1 MRKLFLILLLFISV
15 FSFSQNKEILYNFT
29 TIPQTLLTNPGADI
43 SYKFYIG
50 IPLLSG
56 INFNV
61 GSNSLSAYDVYGN
74 TGVPLEQ
81 KLKSIALKMTTNDRI
96 SLNEQIDIL
105 NAGFKIGSENSKS
118 YVSFG
123 VYQEFDFLTYLPK
136 DLINSAVGNTAIGQ
150 INLTDINARAEMLT
164 VFHLGLH
171 KKINKKLVVGFRA
184 KAYSSIFNFNS
195 THNSGGAS
203 VALNGGSGFS
213 YTSYQPSLIVNTS
226 GITKYR
232 TGSTN
237 DVAEDIKNKLFLGEN
252 SGLGFDAGIT
262 YYPEKNK
269 QFTASIIDV
278 GYVKHT
284 KEVQNYVVNSTT
296 FLTNYATTQ
305 AFLDDVDKVINPT
318 SLSAKNTTAYTTW
331 RPMKVYSSYQY
342 SFDEDRLDVECD
354 CLNFD
359 QEPIYKNALGVQL
372 FAMTTPK
379 SPTVALTGYYKR
391 RLTHALQMKATY
403 TLDTYSYSNIGLGLS
418 STYRKV
424 NFYILA
430 DNLLAYTDLAKAQSL
445 SFQFGLNIIFANK
458 HNSNW

>member
-1 MRKLFLILLLFISV
+1 MRKLFLILLLSV
-15 FSFSQNKEILYNFT
+15 SIFSFSQNKEILYNFT

-43 SYKFYIG
+43 CYKFHIG

-61 GSNSLSAYDVYGN
+61 GSNSLSTYDVYGN

-81 KLKSIALKMTTNDRI
+81 KLKNIALKMSTNDRI

-105 NAGFKIGSENSKS
+105 NVGFKIGGGNSKS

-150 INLTDINARAEMLT
+150 INLTDINAKAEMLT
-164 VFHLGLH
+164 VFHLGLQ

-195 THNSGGAS
+195 THNSGEAF
-203 VALNGGSGFS
+203 VALNGISGFS

-237 DVAEDIKNKLFLGEN
+237 DVVADIKNKLFLGEN
-252 SGLGFDAGIT
+252 SGLGFDAGFT
-262 YYPEKNK
+262 YYPQENK

-278 GYVKHT
+278 GYVKHA
-284 KEVQNYVVNSTT
+284 KEVQNYLVDGTT
-296 FLTNYATTQ
+296 FVSNYPTIQ
-305 AFLDDVDKVINPT
+305 DFLNDVDAIINPVP
-318 SLSAKNTTAYTTW
+318 SKKNTSAYTTW
-331 RPMKVYSSYQY
+331 RPAKVYSSYQF
-342 SFDEDRLDVECD
+342 SFVEDRLDAECD

-359 QEPIYKNALGVQL
+359 QEVIYKNALGVQL

-379 SPTVALTGYYKR
+379 LPTVALTGYYKR

-403 TLDTYSYSNIGLGLS
+403 TLDAYSYSNIGLGLS
-418 STYRKV
+418 STFGKV
-424 NFYILA
+424 NFYVLA
-430 DNLLAYTDLAKAQSL
+430 DNLLAYTDLAKANSL
-445 SFQFGLNIIFANK
+445 SLQFGLNVIFANK
-458 HNSNW
+458 YNSNW

>member
-1 MRKLFLILLLFISV
+1 MRKLILISLVLVSV

-29 TIPQTLLTNPGADI
+29 SIPQTLLTNPGADI
-43 SYKFYIG
+43 SFKVYVG

-56 INFNV
+56 INFNI
-61 GSNSLSAYDVYGN
+61 GSNSLSAYDVYGK
-74 TGVPLEQ
+74 TGVSFDT
-81 KLKSIALKMTTNDRI
+81 KLKNIALKMTSNDRI

-105 NAGFKIGSENSKS
+105 NAGFKIGGENSKS

-136 DLINSAVGNTAIGQ
+136 GLINSAVGNTAIGQ
-150 INLTDINARAEMLT
+150 INLTDVISRAEMLT

-171 KKINKKLVVGFRA
+171 KKISKKLVVGFRA
-184 KAYSSIFNFNS
+184 KANSSIFNFNS
-195 THNSGGAS
+195 THNSGGGS
-203 VALNGGSGFS
+203 VTLNGGGSFTYVENS
-213 YTSYQPSLIVNTS
+213 PNLVVNTS

-237 DVAEDIKNKLFLGEN
+237 DLAGDIKNKLFFGEN
-252 SGLGFDAGIT
+252 TGLGFDAGIT

-284 KEVQNYVVNSTT
+284 KEVQNYVVKDGT
-296 FLTNYATTQ
+296 FDPTYLKIQ
-305 AFLDDVDKVINPT
+305 DFLDDLDTFINPT
-318 SLSAKNTTAYTTW
+318 TKNTTAYTTW
-331 RPMKVYSSYQY
+331 RPIKMYSSYQY

-354 CLNFD
+354 CLNLD
-359 QEPIYKNALGVQL
+359 QEPIYKNALGVQ
-372 FAMTTPK
+372 FYAMTTPK
-379 SPTVALTGYYKR
+379 LPTVAVTGFYKR
-391 RLTHALQMKATY
+391 RITHALQMKAAY

-418 STYRKV
+418 STFGKV
-424 NFYILA
+424 NFYVLA
-430 DNLLAYTDLAKAQSL
+430 DNLLAYIDLAKAQSL
-445 SFQFGLNIIFANK
+445 IFQFGLNIIFVNK

>member
-1 MRKLFLILLLFISV
+1 MRKVFLILGLSVSV

-43 SYKFYIG
+43 SYKLYVGF
-50 IPLLSG
+50 PLLSG

-61 GSNSLSAYDVYGN
+61 GSNSLSAYDIYGK
-74 TGVPLEQ
+74 TDISFED
-81 KLKSIALKMTTNDRI
+81 KLKSIARKMTYNDRV

-105 NAGFKIGSENSKS
+105 NAGFKIGGADSKS
-118 YVSFG
+118 YVYFG
-123 VYQEFDFLTYLPK
+123 VYQEFDFLAYLPK
-136 DLINSAVGNTAIGQ
+136 DLINSAVGNTAINQ
-150 INLTDINARAEMLT
+150 INLIDINARAEMLM
-164 VFHLGLH
+164 VYHLGFH

-195 THNSGGAS
+195 IHNSGGAL
-203 VALNGGSGFS
+203 VGLNGISGFS
-213 YTSYQPSLIVNTS
+213 YTENQPNLVVNTS

-232 TGSTN
+232 TGSTS
-237 DVAEDIKNKLFLGEN
+237 DVVGDIKNKLFLGEN
-252 SGLGFDAGIT
+252 KGLGFDAGIT

-278 GYVKHT
+278 GYVKHA
-284 KEVQNYVVNSTT
+284 KEVQNYVVKEGT
-296 FLTNYATTQ
+296 FGTNYPTIQ
-305 AFLDDVDKVINPT
+305 DFLDDVDKVINPV
-318 SLSAKNTTAYTTW
+318 LSKKNTLAYTTW
-331 RPMKVYSSYQY
+331 HPIKVYSSYQY

-354 CLNFD
+354 CLNLD
-359 QEPIYKNALGVQL
+359 QETIYKNALGLQF

-379 SPTVALTGYYKR
+379 SPTVALTGFYKR
-391 RLTHALQMKATY
+391 RITHALQMKATY

-418 STYRKV
+418 STFGKV

-430 DNLLAYTDLAKAQSL
+430 DNLLAYNDLAKANSL
-445 SFQFGLNIIFANK
+445 SLQFGLNVIFVNT

>member
-1 MRKLFLILLLFISV
+1 MRKVFFILLLLVTV
-15 FSFSQNKEILYNFT
+15 FGFSQNKEILYNFT

-43 SYKFYIG
+43 SYKMYMG

-56 INFNV
+56 INFNI

-81 KLKSIALKMTTNDRI
+81 KLKNIALKITSNDRI

-105 NAGFKIGSENSKS
+105 NAGFKIGDENSIS

-136 DLINSAVGNTAIGQ
+136 NLSNSAVGNTRIEQ
-150 INLTDINARAEMLT
+150 INLTDVNARAEMLT

-195 THNSGGAS
+195 THNSGGAV
-203 VALNGGSGFS
+203 VALNGILGFS
-213 YTSYQPSLIVNTS
+213 YTENQPSLIVNTS

-237 DVAEDIKNKLFLGEN
+237 DLASDIKNKAFLGEN
-252 SGLGFDAGIT
+252 TGLGFDAGFT
-262 YYPEKNK
+262 YYPQENK

-278 GYVKHT
+278 GYVKHS
-284 KEVQNYVVNSTT
+284 KEVQNYVVKVGTFAST
-296 FLTNYATTQ
+296 YPIIQ
-305 AFLDDVDKVINPT
+305 DFLDDVDEVINPVP
-318 SLSAKNTTAYTTW
+318 SAKNTTAYTTW

-342 SFDEDRLDVECD
+342 SFDEDRLDLECK
-354 CLNFD
+354 CLNLD

-379 SPTVALTGYYKR
+379 LPTIALTGYYKR
-391 RLTHALQMKATY
+391 RLTRALQMKATY
-403 TLDTYSYSNIGLGLS
+403 TLDTFSYTNIGLGLS
-418 STYRKV
+418 STFGKV
-424 NFYILA
+424 NFYVLA
-430 DNLLAYTDLAKAQSL
+430 DNLLAYTDLAKAKSL
-445 SFQFGLNIIFANK
+445 SFQFGLNIIFVNK
-458 HNSNW
+458 YNSN

>member
-1 MRKLFLILLLFISV
+1 MRKVFLILVLSVSV

-29 TIPQTLLTNPGADI
+29 TIPQTLLINPGADI
-43 SYKFYIG
+43 SFKLYVG

-56 INFNV
+56 INFNL
-61 GSNSLSAYDVYGN
+61 GSKSISPYDIYGN

-81 KLKSIALKMTTNDRI
+81 KLKTIASRMSYSDRI

-105 NAGFKIGSENSKS
+105 NAGFKIGGEDSKS
-118 YVSFG
+118 FVSFG

-136 DLINSAVGNTAIGQ
+136 DLINSAVGNTPINQ
-150 INLTDINARAEMLT
+150 INLTDFNSKAEMLS

-171 KKINKKLVVGFRA
+171 KKISKKLVVGFRA

-195 THNSGGAS
+195 THNSGGALVS
-203 VALNGGSGFS
+203 LNGISGFS
-213 YTSYQPSLIVNTS
+213 YLQNQPNLIINTS

-237 DVAEDIKNKLFLGEN
+237 DLSNDIKNKLFLGEN
-252 SGLGFDAGIT
+252 TGLGFDAGIT

-278 GYVKHT
+278 GYVKHS
-284 KEVQNYVVNSTT
+284 KEVQNYVVKEGT
-296 FLTNYATTQ
+296 FGTNYSTIH
-305 AFLDDVDKVINPT
+305 AFLDDVDTVINPVP
-318 SLSAKNTTAYTTW
+318 SKKNTSAYTTW
-331 RPMKVYSSYQY
+331 RPIKVYSSYQY

-359 QEPIYKNALGVQL
+359 QEPIYKNALGLQF
-372 FAMTTPK
+372 FAMTMPK
-379 SPTVALTGYYKR
+379 LPTAALTGYYKR

-403 TLDTYSYSNIGLGLS
+403 TLDAYSYSNIGLGLS
-418 STYRKV
+418 STFGKV
-424 NFYILA
+424 NFYVLA
-430 DNLLAYTDLAKAQSL
+430 DNLLAYTDLAKANSL
-445 SFQFGLNIIFANK
+445 NLQFGLNVIFVNK

>member
-1 MRKLFLILLLFISV
+1 MRKLFLFLLLFISV

-61 GSNSLSAYDVYGN
+61 GSNSLSAYDLYGN

-81 KLKSIALKMTTNDRI
+81 KLKNIALKMTTNDRV

-105 NAGFKIGSENSKS
+105 NAGFKIGEENSIS

-136 DLINSAVGNTAIGQ
+136 DLINSAVGNTPIEQ
-150 INLTDINARAEMLT
+150 INLTDVNARAEMLT

-171 KKINKKLVVGFRA
+171 KKINKKLVVGIRA

-203 VALNGGSGFS
+203 VTINAGTSFS
-213 YTSYQPSLIVNTS
+213 YIENSPSLIVNTS

-237 DVAEDIKNKLFLGEN
+237 DLASDIKNKAFLGEN
-252 SGLGFDAGIT
+252 TGLGFDAGFT
-262 YYPEKNK
+262 YYPQENK

-278 GYVKHT
+278 GYVKHS
-284 KEVQNYVVNSTT
+284 KEVQNYVVKEGTFAST
-296 FLTNYATTQ
+296 YPIIQ
-305 AFLDDVDKVINPT
+305 DFLDDVDEVINPVP
-318 SLSAKNTTAYTTW
+318 SAKNTSAYTTW

-342 SFDEDRLDVECD
+342 SFNEDRLDLECK
-354 CLNFD
+354 CLNLD
-359 QEPIYKNALGVQL
+359 QEPIYKDALGVQ
-372 FAMTTPK
+372 FFSMTTPK
-379 SPTVALTGYYKR
+379 LPTVALTGYYKR
-391 RLTHALQMKATY
+391 RITRALQMKATY
-403 TLDTYSYSNIGLGLS
+403 TLDTYSYTNIGLGLS
-418 STYRKV
+418 STFGKV
-424 NFYILA
+424 NFYVLA
-430 DNLLAYTDLAKAQSL
+430 DNLLAYTDLAKANSL
-445 SFQFGLNIIFANK
+445 SLQFGLNVIFANK
-458 HNSNW
+458 YNSN